1 MVDIIVIKMQ
11 RHFTHKTYKLYAYSK
26 IPFLA
31 QLYSEIDD
39 DSWTQ
44 FGIIIK
50 LTTKIHSP
58 KQFEVLFLKTCVSEA
73 KLAYDKK
80 NIYMIKDLAV
90 DGYNRPPPSSSLG

>member
-11 RHFTHKTYKLYAYSK
+11 WYFTHKTYKLYAYLK
-26 IPFLA
+26 ISFLA

-50 LTTKIHSP
+50 LTTKIQNCTHSQTIWSAVSHD
-58 KQFEVLFLKTCVSEA
+58 KCVSEA
-73 KLAYDKK
+73 KLAYEKK
-80 NIYMIKDLAV
+80 NMIKDLAV
-90 DGYNRPPPSSSLG
+90 SF